1 MFYKDPTGRV
11 FHTYSTYERGIDMLN
26 TVYHYLDP
34 VPNGRDEA
42 GLDLRK
48 PGCVITIST
57 TSRHERL
64 QCWTFSSF
72 EQPTVAAAL
81 LGPVRLDI
89 VKPLTQPRSCPELA
103 QLLNLP
109 TQQVNYHMRRL
120 IHEFGSVTE
129 LRQAHHITTPLC
141 SCVLKALNTYGGEI
155 CPLRRQHARG
165 GRNQRRQSIGQ
176 SQIRLF
182 GERLR
187 HRRPGGI
194 RQRCQR

>member
-1 MFYKDPTGRV
+1 MFYNFKIHDDVGSSEREGVSLFYKDPTGRV

-141 SCVLKALNTYGGEI
+141 CRIGYWRPQISVQ
-155 CPLRRQHARG
+155 PLG
-165 GRNQRRQSIGQ
+165 V
-176 SQIRLF
+176 
-182 GERLR
+182 
-187 HRRPGGI
+187 
-194 RQRCQR
+194 